1 MRCLYYEWSRKL
13 HLFRLVFFS
22 VTTLAP
28 STTHFILDI
37 GAQYGWRRSPTP
49 RTRKFVGFRSFFCM
63 CVMFACVYRHKSFR
77 LTHWYVSMLGDS
89 TSVAC
94 RAVRGDGNRRL
105 NWLSNLACSDYPD
118 CLTLLAAMSW
128 LSNHARSIV
137 VTVCLTL
144 FAAIA
149 FLVWHCLAAT
159 ALIVYLCVAAIALSV
174 WLYWQQL
181 HWLQLMWYRGKD
193 IFYSSTEVCV
203 CVHMVC

>member
-1 MRCLYYEWSRKL
+1 MTTFADAAHSQIHGIPYFFLLHVCDVCMR
-13 HLFRLVFFS
+13 V
-22 VTTLAP
+22 
-28 STTHFILDI
+28 STQII
-37 GAQYGWRRSPTP
+37 
-49 RTRKFVGFRSFFCM
+49 
-63 CVMFACVYRHKSFR
+63 R
-77 LTHWYVSMLGDS
+77 LTHWYISMLGDS
-89 TSVAC
+89 ASVAC
-94 RAVRGDGNRRL
+94 RAMRGDGNRRSY
-105 NWLSNLACSDYPD
+105 WLSNLACSDYPD

-159 ALIVYLCVAAIALSV
+159 ALIIYLCVAAIALSV

>member
-1 MRCLYYEWSRKL
+1 MSGHFCTETSSFQACL
-13 HLFRLVFFS
+13 FS

-37 GAQYGWRRSPTP
+37 GAQYGWRRSTTP

-63 CVMFACVYRHKSFR
+63 CVMFTCVYRHKSFR

-118 CLTLLAAMSW
+118 CLTLLVASMEVQP
-128 LSNHARSIV
+128 LLET
-137 VTVCLTL
+137 VTFCDCRLMLRFWWDGSDGSVGWFIYIQLCAHVC
-144 FAAIA
+144 
-149 FLVWHCLAAT
+149 
-159 ALIVYLCVAAIALSV
+159 
-174 WLYWQQL
+174 
-181 HWLQLMWYRGKD
+181 
-193 IFYSSTEVCV
+193 
-203 CVHMVC
+203 

>member
-1 MRCLYYEWSRKL
+1 M
-13 HLFRLVFFS
+13 
-22 VTTLAP
+22 TTLPP

-37 GAQYGWRRSPTP
+37 GAQYEWRRSPTP
-49 RTRKFVGFRSFFCM
+49 RTRKFMGFRTFLLLHVCDVCM
-63 CVMFACVYRHKSFR
+63 RVSTQIIR
-77 LTHWYVSMLGDS
+77 LTHWYISMLGDS
-89 TSVAC
+89 ASVAC
-94 RAVRGDGNRRL
+94 RAMRGDGNRQSY
-105 NWLSNLACSDYPD
+105 WLSNLACSDYPD

-159 ALIVYLCVAAIALSV
+159 ALIIYLCVAAIALSV
-174 WLYWQQL
+174 WLCWQQL
-181 HWLQLMWYRGKD
+181 HWLQLMWYRRKV
-193 IFYSSTEVCV
+193 IFNSSTEVCV